1 MLFLGGMHMKLG
13 LVTAILE
20 QYDYEKM
27 IDTVS
32 AMGFECVEVA
42 CWPAGKAER
51 RYAGVSHI
59 DVARVCTDDGYARHV
74 LDYAAQHGVEISA
87 LAFYPNTMDGDLEKR
102 AANIAHLET
111 VIRASAKLGVNMVTT
126 FIGRDQTKSVE
137 DNLALVAQVWPSIVA
152 LAEELGV
159 KIAIENCPMLFGR
172 DQWPGG
178 QNLMTTP
185 VIWHKV
191 FDILPSP
198 NLGINYDPSHF
209 VWQMIDYIKPI
220 YEFKD
225 KIFHVHYKDIK
236 LFKDKLERVGV
247 MAYPLDF
254 MSPKIPGLGDVDWGR
269 FVSALTDIRYDGF
282 TCIEVEDK
290 AFEGS
295 EAAVLDSLRLS
306 KRYLEQFVI

>member
-1 MLFLGGMHMKLG
+1 MKLG

-111 VIRASAKLGVNMVTT
+111 VIRASAKLGVNLVTT

-137 DNLALVAQVWPSIVA
+137 DNLALVAQVWPPIVA

-236 LFKDKLERVGV
+236 LFQDKLERVGV

-254 MSPKIPGLGDVDWGR
+254 M
-269 FVSALTDIRYDGF
+269 
-282 TCIEVEDK
+282 
-290 AFEGS
+290 
-295 EAAVLDSLRLS
+295 
-306 KRYLEQFVI
+306 